1 MVYMMILLMFV
12 PTIFITA
19 ITPYITRKTESF
31 GVSIPEE
38 IYRDKDLSEFRKK
51 YAVRTTILGII
62 WLALSMLA
70 GLFLNEDTWIIV
82 FTIALFLF
90 LFSSFMIYFD
100 FHKRMKTIKAASNW
114 KQTKKEAIIVDINF
128 RNRKLIYSYGW
139 FAIALV
145 ITVATFLVTVM
156 YYDKIPSEIPMNY
169 GLDGTVTN
177 WAEKS
182 YGSVFAWPLIQLF
195 MLGLFIFIN
204 YTISRSRQQV
214 DASNPEKSIMQ
225 NVIFRRRWSAFI
237 IITGTAMVILFA
249 LIQFSLIIPINDQ
262 IILSFSL
269 ILTGAV
275 LLGAI
280 ILTVI
285 TGQGGS
291 RVQTTVGKQGELI
304 TRDEDRFWKL
314 GMFYFNPEDPAIWVE
329 KRFGSGWT
337 VNLAKPLAWVFFLV
351 ILLVPI
357 LIAFLA

>member
-1 MVYMMILLMFV
+1 
-12 PTIFITA
+12 
-19 ITPYITRKTESF
+19 
-31 GVSIPEE
+31 
-38 IYRDKDLSEFRKK
+38 
-51 YAVRTTILGII
+51 
-62 WLALSMLA
+62 
-70 GLFLNEDTWIIV
+70 
-82 FTIALFLF
+82 
-90 LFSSFMIYFD
+90 
-100 FHKRMKTIKAASNW
+100 
-114 KQTKKEAIIVDINF
+114 
-128 RNRKLIYSYGW
+128 
-139 FAIALV
+139 
-145 ITVATFLVTVM
+145 M
-156 YYDKIPSEIPMNY
+156 YYDRIPSEIPMNY

-182 YGSVFAWPLIQLF
+182 YGSVFALPLTQLF
-195 MLGLFIFIN
+195 MFGLFIFIN
-204 YTISRSRQQV
+204 YTIGRSRQQV

-249 LIQFSLIIPINDQ
+249 LIQFSLIFPINDQ
-262 IILSFSL
+262 IIMIFSL

-291 RVQTTVGKQGELI
+291 RVKTAVGKQGELI

-314 GMFYFNPEDPAIWVE
+314 GIFYFNPEDPAIWVE

-337 VNLAKPLAWVFFLV
+337 VNMAKPLAWVFFLV